1 MSTLLACDWQRTTSR
16 QQHAQS
22 QYCIA
27 YQYKNA
33 GHGSWAACVELA
45 KADLAKAS
53 AGGLLLKERPK
64 SPEQGPRQV
73 DKSTDF
79 EDVVVEPEREVK
91 RRPLKEPVYRRVP
104 PDTRRSRSVYRG
116 RDRRRSVSRARSSG
130 LGRASRTVEPSRT
143 SQSDRKA
150 GAQAKSASVAKA
162 APRKTDAKEKKS
174 KQTES
179 TSGEYYEYYSS
190 ESPDAVEKTAK
201 TVAPAKGA
209 AKSKAP
215 PPKKK
220 ETDAGAPPAVPAPS
234 STDVTATDATASTGT
249 NRREDLYNSL
259 LATALKTVAGLE
271 RWRTDTRGSEKAFF
285 RSNGGSEGGSNRK
298 RVYVSNLLKETRMCI

>member
-1 MSTLLACDWQRTTSR
+1 MSTLLACDWQ
-16 QQHAQS
+16 QHHQSPTAQS

-53 AGGLLLKERPK
+53 AGGLLLKERRK

-91 RRPLKEPVYRRVP
+91 KTPLERTCVSPCVPGHTTQQVCLPWTGSPPVCV
-104 PDTRRSRSVYRG
+104 
-116 RDRRRSVSRARSSG
+116 
-130 LGRASRTVEPSRT
+130 
-143 SQSDRKA
+143 A
-150 GAQAKSASVAKA
+150 GAQQWFGARLSHSGAVSHYPTARLARRQSLLRWLKQHPERRTRRRKRVNRQKVLLESIMSTTLRN
-162 APRKTDAKEKKS
+162 PRTLWRRPQKQWHQQREQQS
-174 KQTES
+174 QRHHPPRRRKQTL
-179 TSGEYYEYYSS
+179 
-190 ESPDAVEKTAK
+190 ARHRQCQHQ
-201 TVAPAKGA
+201 
-209 AKSKAP
+209 
-215 PPKKK
+215 
-220 ETDAGAPPAVPAPS
+220 VPR
-234 STDVTATDATASTGT
+234 GT